1 MIIDGNIIK
10 EHVKNQCKNYQEQL
24 LGKEITIIRF
34 VPPANLRINENLSE
48 RQKSLKGKYEAALVS
63 ENQKLATFE
72 SFGVKV
78 NRQTLSPEDTT
89 VEQFQTILRNI
100 NDNDNVKAAIVQF
113 PIPSQFEDSIE
124 LLSPEKDIDI
134 VREEPNDLFS
144 APATSEGVARIVESF
159 AQPDSNVAVIGGG
172 GFIGNGVVNYLRE
185 KNINYFVLEDGDDLS
200 RTRVADIVVTVTG
213 VAGLATPYILPKHR
227 LVVDSGFTPGE
238 TQQDFPK
245 GDVDKSAYSIP
256 QNITPVPGGIGPIE
270 MAILADRFIKM
281 ELGIELP
288 KWNYQQLAQEQQ
300 ERAQIIIPLAKDLLA
315 TTNNN
320 DISRPSTEKL
330 ELFVLELG
338 NYKLT
343 LDTEKNIFM
352 VSRLQ
357 EKTLLIQENLTTNQ
371 IEINRGLTP
380 QDVTDI
386 QQLHA
391 NHQIDIQPHV
401 QQNNQSRGLEQ

>member
-1 MIIDGNIIK
+1 
-10 EHVKNQCKNYQEQL
+10 
-24 LGKEITIIRF
+24 
-34 VPPANLRINENLSE
+34 
-48 RQKSLKGKYEAALVS
+48 
-63 ENQKLATFE
+63 
-72 SFGVKV
+72 
-78 NRQTLSPEDTT
+78 
-89 VEQFQTILRNI
+89 
-100 NDNDNVKAAIVQF
+100 
-113 PIPSQFEDSIE
+113 
-124 LLSPEKDIDI
+124 
-134 VREEPNDLFS
+134 
-144 APATSEGVARIVESF
+144 
-159 AQPDSNVAVIGGG
+159 
-172 GFIGNGVVNYLRE
+172 
-185 KNINYFVLEDGDDLS
+185 
-200 RTRVADIVVTVTG
+200 
-213 VAGLATPYILPKHR
+213 
-227 LVVDSGFTPGE
+227 
-238 TQQDFPK
+238 
-245 GDVDKSAYSIP
+245 
-256 QNITPVPGGIGPIE
+256 

-300 ERAQIIIPLAKDLLA
+300 ERAQIIIPLAKNILA

-338 NYKLT
+338 DYKLT

-401 QQNNQSRGLEQ
+401 

>member
-34 VPPANLRINENLSE
+34 NPPANLRVSENLSE

-78 NRQTLSPEDTT
+78 TRQTLSPEDTT
-89 VEQFQTILRNI
+89 VEQFQSLLRNI
-100 NDNDNVKAAIVQF
+100 NDNENVKAAIVQF
-113 PIPSQFEDSIE
+113 PIPSEFEDSLEI
-124 LLSPEKDIDI
+124 LSPEKDIDI
-134 VREEPNDLFS
+134 VREEPNGLFS
-144 APATSEGVARIVESF
+144 VPATSEGVAFVESF
-159 AQPDSNVAVIGGG
+159 AQPDSNIAVIGGG

-185 KNINYFVLEDGDDLS
+185 KNINCFILEDGDDLS

-213 VAGLATPYILPKHR
+213 VPGLATPYILPQHR

-238 TQQDFPK
+238 TKQDRTR
-245 GDVDKSAYSIP
+245 GDVDKSAYNIP
-256 QNITPVPGGIGPIE
+256 QNITPVPGGIGPTE
-270 MAILADRFIKM
+270 MAILAERFIKM

-288 KWNYQQLAQEQQ
+288 KLNYQQLAQERL
-300 ERAQIIIPLAKDLLA
+300 ERAQIITPLAKDILA

-320 DISRPSTEKL
+320 DISRPPAEKS

-338 NYKLT
+338 DYKLT

-357 EKTLLIQENLTTNQ
+357 EKTLLIQENLTT
-371 IEINRGLTP
+371 G
-380 QDVTDI
+380 V
-386 QQLHA
+386 
-391 NHQIDIQPHV
+391 
-401 QQNNQSRGLEQ
+401 

>member
-34 VPPANLRINENLSE
+34 NTPANLRITENLSE

-78 NRQTLSPEDTT
+78 NRETLSPEDTT
-89 VEQFQTILRNI
+89 IEQFQNILRNV
-100 NDNDNVKAAIVQF
+100 NDNENVKAAIVQF
-113 PIPSQFEDSIE
+113 PIPSEFEDSLEI
-124 LLSPEKDIDI
+124 LSPEKDIDI
-134 VREEPNDLFS
+134 VREETNDLFS

-185 KNINYFVLEDGDDLS
+185 KNINCFILEDGDDLT

-213 VAGLATPYILPKHR
+213 VPGLATPYILPEHR

-238 TQQDFPK
+238 TKQDFPK
-245 GDVDKSAYSIP
+245 GDVDKSAYNIP
-256 QNITPVPGGIGPIE
+256 QNITPVPGGIGPTE
-270 MAILADRFIKM
+270 MAILAERFIKM

-288 KWNYQQLAQEQQ
+288 KWNYQQLAQEQL
-300 ERAQIIIPLAKDLLA
+300 ERSQIITPFAKDILA

-320 DISRPSTEKL
+320 DISRPPAEKS

-338 NYKLT
+338 DYKLT

-371 IEINRGLTP
+371 IEIHRGLTQ
-380 QDVTDI
+380 QDVINI

-391 NHQIDIQPHV
+391 QHRIDI

>member
-24 LGKEITIIRF
+24 LDKEITIIRF
-34 VPPANLRINENLSE
+34 NPPANLRNSENLSE

-63 ENQKLATFE
+63 ENQKVAKFE

-78 NRQTLSPEDTT
+78 NRETLSPEDTT
-89 VEQFQTILRNI
+89 VEQFQNILRNI
-100 NDNDNVKAAIVQF
+100 NDNENVKAAIVQF
-113 PIPSQFEDSIE
+113 PIPSKFEDSLEI
-124 LLSPEKDIDI
+124 LSPEKDIDI

-185 KNINYFVLEDGDDLS
+185 KNINCFILEDGDDLT

-213 VAGLATPYILPKHR
+213 VAGLATPYILPEHR

-238 TQQDFPK
+238 SKQGFPK
-245 GDVDKSAYSIP
+245 GDVDKSAYNIP
-256 QNITPVPGGIGPIE
+256 QNITPVSGGIGPTE
-270 MAILADRFIKM
+270 MAILAERFIKM

-288 KWNYQQLAQEQQ
+288 KWNYQQLAQEQL
-300 ERAQIIIPLAKDLLA
+300 ERAQIITPLAKDILA

-320 DISRPSTEKL
+320 DISRPPAENL

-338 NYKLT
+338 DYKLT

-380 QDVTDI
+380 QDVTNI

-391 NHQIDIQPHV
+391 QHQIDI